1 VTTLLV
7 ASAGGHIQELTL
19 LRDQLGLDGPV
30 QWVTSDSAQTRSLL
44 RGETVHWMPRVGSR
58 EYTSAMRALPRA
70 YQLHRRVKPSL
81 VVTTGALAAA
91 PHILAASMN
100 ECPIWYVESATR
112 RSGPSRTGRL
122 ASRLPRTRLLAQGE
136 GWGDGRWES
145 IPDVFSAFQSIPRPG
160 ARRRPVRVL
169 VSLGTERFPFPRA
182 VDRLA
187 KLLDGFQVTWQVG
200 STHYVRDGARL
211 TQLLPSD
218 ELRAACAQAD
228 VVITH
233 AGVGSALMA
242 LSAGKVPVLLPRRA
256 ELGEHVDDHQG
267 DFGSYL
273 TDRRLAISVDPD
285 ELTGAHL
292 RAAFERIAVRR
303 TNSDLSAGGWVPAQ
317 RGNAAPGAM
326 MNAGALPPASGE

>member
-1 VTTLLV
+1 MP
-7 ASAGGHIQELTL
+7 HI
-19 LRDQLGLDGPV
+19 
-30 QWVTSDSAQTRSLL
+30 
-44 RGETVHWMPRVGSR
+44 GSR
-58 EYTSAMRALPRA
+58 SYGADVRALPA
-70 YQLHRRVKPSL
+70 DLELHRRIRPSL
-81 VVTTGALAAA
+81 VVTTGALAAV
-91 PHILAASMN
+91 PHILAASI
-100 ECPIWYVESATR
+100 ERCPIWYVESATR
-112 RSGPSRTGRL
+112 RRGASNTGRL
-122 ASRLPRTRLLAQGE
+122 ATRLPRTRLLAQGA
-136 GWGDGRWES
+136 GWGDPRWEA
-145 IPDVFSAFQSIPRPG
+145 IPDVFSSFESMPRQHVQ
-160 ARRRPVRVL
+160 ARPSRVL
-169 VSLGTERFPFPRA
+169 VSLGTERFPFTRA
-182 VDRLA
+182 VDRLQD
-187 KLLDGFQVTWQVG
+187 LLAGCDVTWQTG
-200 STHYVRDGARL
+200 STCVERDGRPL
-211 TQLLPSD
+211 PQWLPSE
-218 ELRAACAQAD
+218 ELRAACQRAD